1 MKTIK
6 RSFKLRTVLHF
17 LICVMVT
24 AGLSIP
30 AMANNFVGVF
40 DDRTEAASDEDGPNV
55 LDELNPFAP
64 DIEQQLER
72 LDQEYR
78 NATDKSPWL
87 DGTGPGA
94 QMAPG
99 NTCYRSSCKVY
110 IRVRK
115 SEQRMY
121 VYVNG
126 NPFAE
131 YLVSSGAPGHETPNF
146 DKHPNGRIYD
156 KYSSRTYPGGDYKG
170 LGNMPYAVFIQGGFA
185 LHGTTK
191 GNFKYLGRKAS
202 HGCIRL
208 HPDNAFVINRLV
220 REHGIYNTWIQI
232 D

>member
-1 MKTIK
+1 MNSST
-6 RSFKLRTVLHF
+6 SFKLLLCL
-17 LICVMVT
+17 LISTFV
-24 AGLSIP
+24 ALPISP
-30 AMANNFVGVF
+30 AVSFANNY
-40 DDRTEAASDEDGPNV
+40 AADNVANNAISDEIDENEPNV

-72 LDQEYR
+72 LDREYK
-78 NATDKSPWL
+78 NETDKSPWVE
-87 DGTGPGA
+87 GTGPNA

-121 VYVNG
+121 LYVDG
-126 NPFAE
+126 NPYGE
-131 YLVSSGAPGHETPNF
+131 YLVSSGAPGRETPNF

-156 KYSSRTYPGGDYKG
+156 KYSSRTYPGGDYQG
-170 LGNMPYAVFIQGGFA
+170 LGNMPYAIFIHGGFA

-208 HPDNAFVINRLV
+208 HPDNAFIVNRLV
-220 REHGIYNTWIQI
+220 REHGIYNTWIHI